1 MTTSNIPNRVQ
12 ILKHKFTS
20 SVGLPFRDLLPE
32 ATIQE
37 ALNSLEIKYRR
48 RLFDPFVTLWA
59 FLSQVLDADK
69 SCHNA
74 VSRVIAWLAGENVEL
89 PSQDTGAYCQA
100 RQRLPE
106 KLLQQLFTKVAQGL
120 QDKVTQQYLWCGRHV
135 KVIDGSTVS
144 MPDTPTNQQAYPQP
158 SSQALGCGF
167 PMAKI
172 GVLFSL
178 STGAA
183 IALVI
188 DVFNT
193 HDIKLARRVY
203 EFLNP
208 DDVLLGDRAFCSYAD
223 LVFVKKRQADA
234 VFRKH
239 QGRKQ
244 ELRRGKIV
252 GSHDKQVVWHKPKTC
267 PKGLTKEEF
276 TPLAPT
282 LNVREVHYYIAI
294 PGFRTQQV
302 SLITTLLDSKAYST
316 LELVKLYGFRWDVEL
331 DLKHLK
337 TTLGMDILRSKT
349 PGMVRKEIYAYLL
362 AYNLLRT
369 LMWEAGTTYGVL
381 PLRLSLQGARQH
393 LDNFIPQLLGIS
405 GSLRPKIYRILLAM
419 IVHKPVPERPGRSE
433 PTVRKRRP
441 KAYPRDAAASFFPT
455 SADGERLIKFGA
467 QRRELGGW
475 LRTSL
480 LRGG

>member
-12 ILKHKFTS
+12 ILKEKFTA

-37 ALNSLEIKYRR
+37 ALNALEIKYRR

-74 VSRVIAWLAGENVEL
+74 VTRVIAWLSGENVEL

-100 RQRLPE
+100 RQRLSE
-106 KLLQQLFTKVAQGL
+106 KLLQQLFSKVARNL
-120 QDKVTQQYLWCGRHV
+120 QAKVTAKHLWCGRHV

-144 MPDTPTNQQAYPQP
+144 MPDTAENQKIYPQP
-158 SSQALGCGF
+158 STQAAGCGF
-167 PMAKI
+167 PIAKI

-178 STGAA
+178 ATGAA

-188 DVFNT
+188 DVLNT
-193 HDIKLARRVY
+193 HDVKLARRLY
-203 EFLNP
+203 EFINP

-223 LVFVKKRQADA
+223 LVFVKQRQADA
-234 VFRKH
+234 AFRKH

-252 GSHDKQVVWHKPKTC
+252 GSHDKQVVWYKPKTC

-276 TPLAPT
+276 ATLPLT
-282 LNVREVHYYIAI
+282 LSVREVHYYIAI
-294 PGFRTQQV
+294 PGFRTQQI
-302 SLITTLLDSKAYST
+302 SLITTLLDVGTYST
-316 LELVKLYGFRWDVEL
+316 LELVKLYKFRWDVEL

-337 TTLGMDILRSKT
+337 TTLGMDILRSKS
-349 PGMVRKEIYAYLL
+349 PEMVRKELYVYLL

-369 LMWEAGTTYGVL
+369 LMWEAGTTYGTL
-381 PLRLSLQGARQH
+381 PLRLSLQATRQH
-393 LDNFIPQLLGIS
+393 LDNFIPQLLATS
-405 GSLRPKIYRILLAM
+405 GNKRRRIYRILLAM

-433 PTVRKRRP
+433 PRVRKRRP
-441 KAYPRDAAASFFPT
+441 KAYPLMQQPRNVMST
-455 SADGERLIKFGA
+455 DGEPSLIV
-467 QRRELGGW
+467 
-475 LRTSL
+475 
-480 LRGG
+480 